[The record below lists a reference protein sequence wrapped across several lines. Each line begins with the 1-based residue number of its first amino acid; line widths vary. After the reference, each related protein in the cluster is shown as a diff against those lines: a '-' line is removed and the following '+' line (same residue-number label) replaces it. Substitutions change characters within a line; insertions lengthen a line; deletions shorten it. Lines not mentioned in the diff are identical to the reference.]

1 MVTTHHDVVHP
12 VFREHPEV
20 LTPVFRILGV
30 PIPEKALLGVLP
42 AETAEMK
49 MLDRRAD
56 CVLCV
61 EPIDGSGGFLLAI
74 AMQEWRDDAK
84 PAKWACYLS
93 HLTAKYECPA
103 LLLVVCQ
110 DKEVEDWAAGPFRL
124 GPEGWAALS
133 LRPLVLGPGNVPLIT
148 DPDRAAQDLLPAVFS
163 VVAHSREEE
172 GAEAGLK
179 ALAQALAAVDS
190 ESAAFCWEMLEI
202 GLGNFLTGDIR
213 RHLMSPRPYFPG
225 RGTLF
230 EETYLEGKA
239 EGRARGSAQMVLRV
253 LDNRGI
259 LMPPATR
266 ERIMDC
272 AHMLTLE
279 RWMDCA
285 LTVSTI
291 DELFG
296 EES

>member
-1 MVTTHHDVVHP
+1 MAISPDDAVYYIFQDRPETLAP
-12 VFREHPEV
+12 VFR
-20 LTPVFRILGV
+20 LLGV
-30 PIPEKALLGVLP
+30 PLPEKASLGVLP
-42 AETAEMK
+42 AETAKMK

-56 CVLCV
+56 CVLV
-61 EPIDGSGGFLLAI
+61 VGPADGSDGFLVAV
-74 AMQEWRDDAK
+74 AMQEWRNEDK
-84 PAKWACYLS
+84 PARWTGYLS
-93 HLTAKYECPA
+93 HLMARYDCPA

-110 DKEVEDWAAGPFRL
+110 DKEVEEWAAGPFQL
-124 GPEGWAALS
+124 GPEGWTALS

-148 DPDRAAQDLLPAVFS
+148 DPDRATQDLLPAVIS

-172 GAEAGLK
+172 DAAAALK
-179 ALAQALAAVDS
+179 ALGKALATVDS
-190 ESAAFCWEMLEI
+190 DSAAFCWELLEI
-202 GLGNFLTGDIR
+202 GLGDFLTEDIR
-213 RHLMSPRPYFPG
+213 RHLMSPRTYFPG
-225 RGTLF
+225 RGTLI

-239 EGRARGSAQMVLRV
+239 EGRVRGCAQMVLRV

-272 AHMLTLE
+272 AQMLTLE

-291 DELFG
+291 DELFV
-296 EES
+296 EAD